1 MRGDPSRTERK
12 GIEMERNEENMNPA
26 DGKRESGGCPRGCG
40 GKGSN
45 KLAVA
50 IWVTL
55 LLCVAGFLA
64 YSQKK
69 ANDLLN
75 QAYTLYAH
83 GDIAASTDLLRQ
95 SARLGNRWAQLYYG
109 ERLRNGFG
117 TDRDPAEAVK
127 WLRKAAG
134 KKCPEAYYQLGVC
147 YENGEGVERNLDEA
161 EAWYRKALESPD
173 FASMAQTALDRIAR
187 QRASGPPAGY

>member
-1 MRGDPSRTERK
+1 
-12 GIEMERNEENMNPA
+12 MEQNEENMNPA
-26 DGKRESGGCPRGCG
+26 DGKRENRGCSCGCG

-55 LLCVAGFLA
+55 LLCVVGYLA

-75 QAYTLYAH
+75 QAYTLYSH
-83 GDIAASTDLLRQ
+83 GDIAASTELLRQ
-95 SARLGNRWAQLYYG
+95 SAMLGNKWAQLYYG
-109 ERLRNGFG
+109 ERLQNGFG
-117 TDRDPAEAVK
+117 TDRDPSEAVK
-127 WLRKAAG
+127 WLRKSAK

-147 YENGEGVERNLDEA
+147 YENGEGVERDPDEA
-161 EAWYRKALESPD
+161 EAWYRKALSDPG
-173 FASMAQTALDRIAR
+173 FAAMAQTALDRIAR

>member
-1 MRGDPSRTERK
+1 
-12 GIEMERNEENMNPA
+12 MERNEENRDPA
-26 DGKRESGGCPRGCG
+26 EGTRDPGGHPGGNPRGSG
-40 GKGSN
+40 VKGSN

-55 LLCVAGFLA
+55 LLCVVGYLA
-64 YSQKK
+64 YSRKK

-83 GDIAASTDLLRQ
+83 GDIAASTDVLRQ
-95 SARLGNRWAQLYYG
+95 SARLGNQWAQLYYG

-127 WLRKAAG
+127 WLRKAARG
-134 KKCPEAYYQLGVC
+134 KCPEAYYQLGVC
-147 YENGEGVERNLDEA
+147 YENGEGVERDLDEA
-161 EAWYRKALESPD
+161 EAWYRKALPD
-173 FASMAQTALDRIAR
+173 PGFAGMAQTALDRIER
-187 QRASGPPAGY
+187 QKTSGPPASY

>member
-1 MRGDPSRTERK
+1 
-12 GIEMERNEENMNPA
+12 MERNEENRDPA
-26 DGKRESGGCPRGCG
+26 EGTRDPGGHPGGNPRGSG
-40 GKGSN
+40 VKGSN
-45 KLAVA
+45 KLVVA

-55 LLCVAGFLA
+55 LLCVVGYLA

-83 GDIAASTDLLRQ
+83 GDIAASTDVLRQ
-95 SARLGNRWAQLYYG
+95 SAQLGNQWAQLYYG

-127 WLRKAAG
+127 WLRKAARG
-134 KKCPEAYYQLGVC
+134 KCIEAYYQLGVC
-147 YENGEGVERNLDEA
+147 YENGEGVERDLDEA
-161 EAWYRKALESPD
+161 EAWYRKALPD
-173 FASMAQTALDRIAR
+173 PGFAAMAQTALDRIER
-187 QRASGPPAGY
+187 QKASGPPAAY